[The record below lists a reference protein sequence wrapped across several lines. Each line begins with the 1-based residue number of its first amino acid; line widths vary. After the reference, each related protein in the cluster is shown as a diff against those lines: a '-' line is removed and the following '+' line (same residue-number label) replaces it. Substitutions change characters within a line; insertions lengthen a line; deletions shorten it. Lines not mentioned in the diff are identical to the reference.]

1 MVARR
6 KKESRQRKT
15 RGTAALLALSQVALD
30 GVSQGVCVYDAN
42 NRIVLLN
49 RRYIELFNMSPDV
62 IKPGVSYAEV
72 LMHSASLGNFPPE
85 TLDALI
91 CQRHALLAAREP
103 FRMEQILPSGVVMT
117 LDIRHLPDGG
127 WITVCDDVTHR
138 ARLEKALRVQTE
150 RIEQA
155 FAHMSHGLT
164 MFDANERL
172 IFCNRQYLD
181 VYGLD
186 PDLVKPGVTHRQ
198 IIAHWVASGNAPGT
212 SALDLYDRRM
222 REIRSGANRPAF
234 LTRADGRVIQAVS
247 KLLADGGWV
256 SACEDVTER
265 LRAEETLKHQNL
277 VFDAALENMSHGL
290 CVYDKDMRLLVCNSN
305 YLKIYRLAP
314 NEAAPGTHL
323 RDLLHAVTRN
333 GVYPPDFPIEDLL
346 EDLRQR
352 LSGMTDLA
360 VQRRM
365 EDGRL
370 LAVRYRP
377 LRDGSFVC
385 TYDDITDRE
394 QAHDELSEQ
403 YRRFDAALNNMT
415 QGLVML
421 DDELRVIVCNQR
433 YIEMYRLSPDIVRP
447 GVAMRDVMAHSCAL
461 GNHPQ
466 TTAELLYN
474 DYVQRLSKGGQQH
487 MLHRHL
493 GDGRIIKLTHR
504 PMEQGGWVIT
514 YEDVTE
520 RRKAEARVA
529 HMAQHDALTDL
540 SNRVL
545 FRDRMI
551 EGLAEVSDRGG
562 AMAVLCLDLDNFKT
576 VNDRLGHAV
585 GDKLLRWVAARLRE
599 CAGPN
604 DTVARLGGDEFAI
617 LQRGPQP
624 QSAERLASRMVEII
638 GRPPPME
645 NHIIH
650 TGVSVGIAIAPDH
663 GLDPDE
669 LMKCADLA
677 LYQAKA
683 RGRGVYQLFH
693 PEMEAHARSRHM
705 LETDLRRAL
714 EAGEFHLVYQ
724 PQIRLGTS
732 ELTGFEA
739 LLRWS
744 SATRGLISPADFIP
758 IAEETGLIVPIG
770 EWVLRS
776 ACATAAKWPDHVRIA
791 VNLSPVQFRAR
802 GLVAMVTS
810 ALATAGLDPK
820 RLELE
825 VTETALLEDDEANVA
840 ILHQLRK
847 LGVRVSLDDFG
858 VGYSA
863 LGYLRKFPFDM
874 IKIDRSFVGTLG
886 LSHESVAIVRT
897 IASLGAN
904 LGVETTAEGVE
915 TAEQLEFV
923 REAGC
928 TAVQGFYFSK
938 PCSAADVG
946 RMIQQMNPIH
956 RVA

>member
-1 MVARR
+1 MAARR
-6 KKESRQRKT
+6 KRETRQRKT
-15 RGTAALLALSQVALD
+15 HGTAALLALSQTALD
-30 GVSQGVCVYDAN
+30 GTSEGVCVYDAE
-42 NRIVLLN
+42 NRIVLFN
-49 RRYIELFNMSPDV
+49 RRYLELFNMSPDV
-62 IKPGVSYAEV
+62 IRPGISYADV
-72 LMHSASLGNFPPE
+72 LTHSALLGNFPPE
-85 TLDALI
+85 ELDALI
-91 CQRHALLAAREP
+91 CQRHALLAARAP
-103 FRMEQILPSGVVMT
+103 FRVEQILPSGVVMT
-117 LDIRHLPDGG
+117 LDIRPLPDGG
-127 WITVCDDVTHR
+127 WITICDDVTHR
-138 ARLEKALRVQTE
+138 AKLEKALRVQTE
-150 RIEQA
+150 RIEHA

-186 PDLVKPGVTHRQ
+186 PDLVKPGLTHRQ
-198 IIAHWVASGNAPGT
+198 VIAHWVACGNAPGT
-212 SALDLYDRRM
+212 SALDLYERRM
-222 REIRSGANRPAF
+222 REIRSGGSRSAF
-234 LTRADGRVIQAVS
+234 LRRADGRVIQATS
-247 KLLADGGWV
+247 KLLSDGGWI

-265 LRAEETLKHQNL
+265 LGAEEALKQQNL
-277 VFDAALENMSHGL
+277 LFDAALENMSHGL

-305 YLKIYRLAP
+305 YLKIYRLTPEQAK
-314 NEAAPGTHL
+314 PGTHL
-323 RDLLHAVTRN
+323 VDLLHAVMRN
-333 GVYPPDFPIEDLL
+333 GAYPANFAIDDFLG
-346 EDLRQR
+346 DLRQR
-352 LSGMTDLA
+352 LSGMSDLS

-365 EDGRL
+365 VDGRL

-377 LRDGSFVC
+377 LHDGSFVA

-394 QAHDELSEQ
+394 RAHDELSEQ

-421 DDELRVIVCNQR
+421 DSQLRVIVCNQR
-433 YIEMYRLSPDIVRP
+433 YIEMYRLSPEIVKP
-447 GVAMRDVMAHSCAL
+447 GTSMRDVMAHSCAL
-461 GNHPQ
+461 GNHP
-466 TTAELLYN
+466 TSTADQLYD
-474 DYVQRLSKGGQQH
+474 DYARRLSKGGQQH
-487 MLHRHL
+487 TLHRHL

-545 FRDRMI
+545 FRDKMAD
-551 EGLAEVSDRGG
+551 GLAEVAAHGG
-562 AMAVLCLDLDNFKT
+562 EMAVLCLDLDNFKT

-599 CAGPN
+599 CADPG

-617 LQRGPQP
+617 LQRGQQP
-624 QSAERLASRMVEII
+624 QSAERLASRLVEII
-638 GRPPPME
+638 GHPPPME
-645 NHIIH
+645 NHVIH
-650 TGVSVGIAIAPDH
+650 TGVSVGVAIAPDH

-683 RGRGVYQLFH
+683 RGRGVYQLFR
-693 PEMEAHARSRHM
+693 PEMEAHARSRHT
-705 LETDLRRAL
+705 LEMELRRAL
-714 EAGEFHLVYQ
+714 EAGEFHLVFQ

-739 LLRWS
+739 LLRWN
-744 SATRGLISPADFIP
+744 SATRGPISPADFIP

-770 EWVLRS
+770 EWVLRT
-776 ACATAAKWPDHVRIA
+776 ACAIATKWPSHVRIA

-810 ALATAGLDPK
+810 AMAAAGLDPK

-840 ILHQLRK
+840 ILHQLRR
-847 LGVRVSLDDFG
+847 LGIRVSLDDFG

-886 LSHESVAIVRT
+886 FSHESAAIIRT

-915 TAEQLEFV
+915 TAEQLELV
-923 REAGC
+923 RAAGC

-946 RMIQQMNPIH
+946 RLIEQLNPIH

>member
-1 MVARR
+1 MAARP
-6 KKESRQRKT
+6 KKKNRLRKT
-15 RGTAALLALSQVALD
+15 RGTAALLALSQTALD
-30 GVSQGVCVYDAN
+30 GMSEGVCIYDEN
-42 NRIVLLN
+42 NRIVVFN
-49 RRYIELFNMSPDV
+49 RRYVELFNMSPDV
-62 IKPGVSYAEV
+62 IKPGISYAEV
-72 LMHSASLGNFPPE
+72 LIHSASLGNFPPE

-117 LDIRHLPDGG
+117 LDIRPLPEGG

-150 RIEQA
+150 RIEHA

-198 IIAHWVASGNAPGT
+198 IIAHWVARGNAPGT
-212 SALDLYDRRM
+212 SALDLYERRM
-222 REIRSGANRPAF
+222 REIRSTGSRAAF
-234 LTRADGRVIQAVS
+234 LNRADGRVIQAVS
-247 KLLADGGWV
+247 KLLPDGGWV

-265 LRAEETLKHQNL
+265 LRAEEALRHQNL

-290 CVYDKDMRLLVCNSN
+290 CVYDKDMRLLVRNNN
-305 YLKIYRLAP
+305 YLRIYRLSP
-314 NEAAPGTHL
+314 DEAKPGTHL
-323 RDLLHAVTRN
+323 ADLLRAVIRN
-333 GVYPPDFPIEDLL
+333 GTYPESFDIDNLL
-346 EDLRQR
+346 RDLRQR
-352 LSGMTDLA
+352 LAGMTDLA

-365 EDGRL
+365 QDGRL
-370 LAVRYRP
+370 LAVHYRP
-377 LRDGSFVC
+377 LRDGSFVA
-385 TYDDITDRE
+385 TYDDITERE
-394 QAHDELSEQ
+394 RAHDELSEQ

-421 DDELRVIVCNQR
+421 DSQLRIIVCNQR
-433 YIEMYRLSPDIVRP
+433 YIEMYRLSPDIVKP
-447 GVAMRDVMAHSCAL
+447 GAPMSDVMAHSCAI

-466 TTAELLYN
+466 STAEQLYN
-474 DYVQRLSKGGQQH
+474 DYVQRLSKGSHQH
-487 MLHRHL
+487 TLHRHL

-504 PMEQGGWVIT
+504 PMDQGGWVIT

-529 HMAQHDALTDL
+529 HMAQHDALTEL

-545 FRDRMI
+545 FRDKMAD
-551 EGLAEVSDRGG
+551 GLAAVGAHGG
-562 AMAVLCLDLDNFKT
+562 EMAVLCLDLDNFKT

-599 CAGPN
+599 CADPG

-624 QSAERLASRMVEII
+624 QSAERLASRLVEII
-638 GRPPPME
+638 GHPPPME

-683 RGRGVYQLFH
+683 RGRGVYELFH
-693 PEMEAHARSRHM
+693 PEMEAQARSRHM
-705 LETDLRRAL
+705 LEMELRLAL

-724 PQIRLGTS
+724 PQIRLGSS

-739 LLRWS
+739 LLRWN

-776 ACATAAKWPDHVRIA
+776 ACATAAKWPDHIRIA

-810 ALATAGLDPK
+810 ALASAGLDPR

-825 VTETALLEDDEANVA
+825 VTETALLEDDETNVA

-858 VGYSA
+858 VGYSS

-886 LSHESVAIVRT
+886 FSHESAAIIRT

-915 TAEQLEFV
+915 TAEQLELV

-938 PCSAADVG
+938 PCSAAEVG
-946 RMIQQMNPIH
+946 RMIEQINPIH